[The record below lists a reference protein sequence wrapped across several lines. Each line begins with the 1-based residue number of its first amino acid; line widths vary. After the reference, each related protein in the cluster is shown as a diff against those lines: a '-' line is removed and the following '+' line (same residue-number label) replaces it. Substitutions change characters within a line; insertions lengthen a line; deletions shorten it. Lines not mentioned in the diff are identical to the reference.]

1 MTTLRSR
8 TPIYILA
15 AVEPLSAASKLLVV
29 AGSTTPS
36 SSTPPLIFANR
47 KVTRPHRY
55 SSVIILYLNLGS
67 KTKLTQQSN
76 LQFFLFFSPNHFRKH
91 LIYNHIHGS
100 DNKVALGN
108 GLVIEESIIGEVAGF
123 QHQNTGRRHPEHGA
137 NEVDMNMHV
146 SHKKPKSM

>member
-1 MTTLRSR
+1 MASLSTLRVFVADFEDEEAEH
-8 TPIYILA
+8 PIYILA

-47 KVTRPHRY
+47 KRNP
-55 SSVIILYLNLGS
+55 
-67 KTKLTQQSN
+67 
-76 LQFFLFFSPNHFRKH
+76 F
-91 LIYNHIHGS
+91 
-100 DNKVALGN
+100 
-108 GLVIEESIIGEVAGF
+108 IGEVAGF